1 MPRRHPRR
9 TPGSRGDV
17 MTRGRRSATSRT
29 GDIDLDLC
37 VTGMPSCQWPGW
49 WVRVA
54 LAFESGDTDGSV
66 GALRSIVAPTQS
78 RPPDDLEDLL
88 QSLVASYDANGSV
101 PPGGVER
108 AVDLARAHGFL

>member
-1 MPRRHPRR
+1 MSRIRVGARHRAWRRHDSRAALSYVEQAIS
-9 TPGSRGDV
+9 TWISKSPGYPV
-17 MTRGRRSATSRT
+17 
-29 GDIDLDLC
+29 
-37 VTGMPSCQWPGW
+37 QWPGW

-54 LAFESGDTDGSV
+54 LAFESGDTVGSA

-101 PPGGVER
+101 PPAGVER